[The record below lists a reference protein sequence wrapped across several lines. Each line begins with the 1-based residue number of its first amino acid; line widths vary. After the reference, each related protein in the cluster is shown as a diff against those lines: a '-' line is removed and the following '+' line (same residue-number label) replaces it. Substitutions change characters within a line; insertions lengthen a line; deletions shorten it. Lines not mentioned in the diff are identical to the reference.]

1 MTPTTF
7 PLTII
12 EVFNEPKLGFKGNT
26 AAVIQLSA
34 PLTEQQMQSIASDLN
49 QPASTFLWPASDRQ
63 TWNVRWYA
71 PDAEIGLCGH
81 GSLAAFAHLDS
92 EELVCLDYRE
102 GEITGQ
108 KESSDSC
115 SMSLAPIISE
125 KAEIPTI
132 VAEGLGRH
140 ITGYYTNNNKH
151 IVLLENEEAVRT
163 MKPDFAKLRKS
174 NTFGYTVTAP
184 GDQADFVSRTIV
196 PHVQQLEDHATGSS
210 HAALTP
216 FWAESLNKNK
226 LSAYQ
231 LSKRGGSFLC
241 EYIDNKVKLHGKFK
255 MIVRGTINLCVNL

>member
-1 MTPTTF
+1 MTQTTF
-7 PLTII
+7 PLNII

-26 AAVIQLSA
+26 AAVIQLQT
-34 PLTEQQMQSIASDLN
+34 PLKEQQMQSIASDLN
-49 QPASTFLWPASDRQ
+49 QPATTFLWPANDNQ
-63 TWNVRWYA
+63 TWNIRWYA

-81 GSLAAFAHLDS
+81 GSLAAFAHLGA
-92 EELVCLDYRE
+92 ELILRLNYRE

-115 SMSLAPIISE
+115 SMSLAPIFSE
-125 KAEIPTI
+125 KADIPTI
-132 VAEGLGRH
+132 VKNGLGQH
-140 ITGYYTNNNKH
+140 IIGYYTNNNKH
-151 IVLLENEEAVRT
+151 IVLLENEEAVRS
-163 MKPDFAKLRKS
+163 MKPNFSKLRES

-184 GDQADFVSRTIV
+184 GDQTDFVSRTIV

-216 FWAESLNKNK
+216 FWAERLNKNK

-231 LSKRGGSFLC
+231 LSQRGGSFLC

-255 MIVRGTINLCVNL
+255 VIVKGTINL